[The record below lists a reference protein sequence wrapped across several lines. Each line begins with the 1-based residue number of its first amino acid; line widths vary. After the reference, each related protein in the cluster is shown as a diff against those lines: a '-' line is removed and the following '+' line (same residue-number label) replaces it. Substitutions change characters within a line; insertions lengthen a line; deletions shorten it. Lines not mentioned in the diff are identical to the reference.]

1 MDVIE
6 SYRILEL
13 EIGAPRAA
21 VDAAYCRLVERWHPD
36 RAASDGAEAIRE
48 AQRMVQSINDAYHTL
63 AKISPNSVKSSSI
76 PLAYKSESGNQN
88 SDVKIQEPD
97 INSTKAPAP
106 PPASA
111 APAVPKTKPK
121 LPPLVGGQPSLG
133 SSPLPP
139 PPPSPETWAARS
151 TNPAGAPPPL
161 IQAAPSPP
169 PAKFLPPPTAPST
182 PPPVAKVPPPSL
194 APAPVTSPSEPAVA
208 LPTAPSEVRRKLPG
222 LYESL
227 FPLGSPLRR
236 FGPAILLVAVVFVIL
251 VGKCA
256 LSSSGSK
263 ASSGPDP
270 KTTGRLI
277 VKSNLASAT
286 IEAKRIPS
294 PGSATTA
301 NVDGTVDQLLSGLPP
316 GKYAVAAKVDGWRE
330 VHEEVNIEAER
341 TTEVAMN
348 FKGGSLRLDS
358 DPTGATVRLG
368 TSVLGRTPLVVPLL
382 APGVCQL
389 SIEYPSWPVAA
400 VKTTITEG
408 VEANEIVR
416 LPQGKLTV
424 ETTLPGTTV
433 LLAGQALGQ
442 TPLTVERFP
451 AGTRKLK
458 LQAKDFPPLEV
469 SVTVEDR
476 GELKIHPILGSVFPV
491 LDPATLLRAIW
502 IHDDPDRISPLIE
515 GVTGPFQSRNGVVK
529 NLNRKLLFESW
540 MRKRYTFT
548 GIIKA
553 YDPATG
559 QIEFVEQQSDLSKH
573 RVLAILSVEA
583 RNDPELIPQL
593 TKGASVALYGRLNAV
608 EEPRWPSKVI
618 SFELSSS
625 EPLR

>member
-1 MDVIE
+1 MDVTE

-36 RAASDGAEAIRE
+36 RTASEGPEAIRE
-48 AQRMVQSINDAYHTL
+48 AQRMIQAINDAYHTL
-63 AKISPNSVKSSSI
+63 AKISPNSVKSSA
-76 PLAYKSESGNQN
+76 PLPAQN
-88 SDVKIQEPD
+88 PEVKIQEPD
-97 INSTKAPAP
+97 QNSAKPSTT
-106 PPASA
+106 PPATA
-111 APAVPKTKPK
+111 TPAAVPKTKPK

-133 SSPLPP
+133 SSPPPP
-139 PPPSPETWAARS
+139 PPPSPETWAARPAPTAS
-151 TNPAGAPPPL
+151 TPPPPIPTTAPPP
-161 IQAAPSPP
+161 SPT
-169 PAKFLPPPTAPST
+169 KSLPPLPAPST
-182 PPPVAKVPPPSL
+182 PPPFLKAPPP
-194 APAPVTSPSEPAVA
+194 APTPAPVTPAPEPSVAQPAS
-208 LPTAPSEVRRKLPG
+208 SEVRRKPPG

-227 FPLGSPLRR
+227 FPFGSPLRR
-236 FGPAILLVAVVFVIL
+236 FGPVIL
-251 VGKCA
+251 VVALVFVVLLGKCA
-256 LSSSGSK
+256 FSSSGSK
-263 ASSGPDP
+263 VPPGPDP

-277 VKSNLASAT
+277 VKSNIASAT
-286 IEAKRIPS
+286 IEAKRITS

-301 NVDGTVDQLLSGLPP
+301 NVDGAIDQVLSGLPP
-316 GKYAVAAKVDGWRE
+316 GIYAVTAKVDGWRE
-330 VHEEVNIEAER
+330 VHEEVNIEADR
-341 TTEVAMN
+341 TTEVALN

-368 TSVLGRTPLVVPLL
+368 ATVLGRTPLVIPML
-382 APGVCQL
+382 APGGCQL
-389 SIEYPSWPVAA
+389 SLEYPTWPAA
-400 VKTTITEG
+400 VFKTTITEG
-408 VEANEIVR
+408 VEANETVR

-433 LLAGQALGQ
+433 LLAGRALGQ

-476 GELKIHPILGSVFPV
+476 GELKIHPILGSVFPA
-491 LDPATLLRAIW
+491 LDSAALLRAIW

-529 NLNRKLLFESW
+529 NLNRKLLFENW
-540 MRKRYTFT
+540 MRKRYGFT

-553 YDPATG
+553 YDQASG
-559 QIEFVEQQSDLSKH
+559 QIEFAEQQSDLSKF
-573 RVLAILSVEA
+573 RILAILSIEA
-583 RNDPELIPQL
+583 RNDPELIAQL
-593 TKGASVALYGRLNAV
+593 TKGASFALYGRLSAV

-618 SFELSSS
+618 TFELSSA